1 MNKNLEIYLDRL
13 DYDRQHEILD
23 LIQSDATLRGTFT
36 GSRNTVSRLL
46 NACYVAFIK
55 LGNED
60 VGFVMIVNNPRNG
73 MNEIDMGIIEKHR
86 GKGYGTVA
94 LGMLKDLIIDN
105 GLDISIQTYKDN
117 IAANRSILNN
127 GFSLSRNDKDCNYY
141 ILDDGSHKR

>member
-1 MNKNLEIYLDRL
+1 MSKNLEIYLDRL

-23 LIQSDATLRGTFT
+23 LIQSDATLRETFT

-55 LGNED
+55 LGTED
-60 VGFVMIVNNPRNG
+60 IGFVMIVNNPRND
-73 MNEIDMGIIEKHR
+73 MNEIDMGIIEKYR
-86 GKGYGTVA
+86 GKGYGTMA
-94 LGMLKDLIIDN
+94 LGILKDLIIDN
-105 GLDISIQTYKDN
+105 GLDISIQTSKDN

>member
-1 MNKNLEIYLDRL
+1 MSNDINLYLDRL

-23 LIQSDATLRGTFT
+23 LIQSDSTLRDTFT
-36 GSRNTVSRLL
+36 GERNTVSRLL

-60 VGFVMIVNNPRNG
+60 IGFVMVVTNPRNDI
-73 MNEIDMGIIEKHR
+73 NEIDMGIIEKHK

-94 LGMLKDLIIDN
+94 LGILKDIIIEN
-105 GLDISIQTYKDN
+105 GLEVSIQTSKEN
-117 IAANRSILNN
+117 IAANKSIISN

-141 ILDDGSHKR
+141 VLDNNSYKR

>member
-1 MNKNLEIYLDRL
+1 MSKNLEIYLDRL

-23 LIQSDATLRGTFT
+23 LIQSDATLRETFT

-55 LGNED
+55 LGTED
-60 VGFVMIVNNPRNG
+60 VGFVMIVNNPRND
-73 MNEIDMGIIEKHR
+73 MNEIDMGLIEKYR
-86 GKGYGTVA
+86 GKGYGTIA

-105 GLDISIQTYKDN
+105 GLDISIQTSKNN

-141 ILDDGSHKR
+141 VLDDDSHKR